1 MQVGALFASIFSVIG
16 DRRKSVTQI
25 QAEANTHALKRTLGK
40 WNLVSLGIGC
50 IIGAG
55 IFVMTG
61 TAAANHAGP
70 AIILSFVLAGFA
82 CAFAGLCYAELASV
96 LPVSGS
102 AYTYSYVTMGE
113 VFAWV
118 MGWLLLLEYGLA
130 ASTVAVGWSGYIVS
144 FLKDFGVMIPP
155 EYAAATGQ
163 SVKLVGG
170 QTVTAIF
177 NLPAFLGVTAVT
189 LLLVVGVK
197 ESATVNNVI
206 VLVKVTVILL
216 FIAIGI
222 FYVNPGNWHP
232 FIPENKGPGE
242 FGVDGV
248 LRAASIIFFAY
259 VGFEAVS
266 TAAAEAK
273 NPQKDMPFG
282 IIGSL
287 VICTIIYMAVA
298 LVLTGIVHYSD
309 LNVPDPIAV
318 AVDKIGLGWFA
329 FIIKVG
335 AIMGLSSVML
345 VLLYGQT
352 RIFYTMSKDG
362 LLPVAL
368 SQVHKKFKTPWINT
382 LIVGALV
389 SIAAGT
395 MPISQLGDLVS
406 LGTLCAFAIVC
417 LSVLWLHYTQPKLA
431 RPFST
436 PWKPWIPLLGIA
448 FCGYLIAQ
456 MPAHTFVQLRW
467 FFLLGALIYLF
478 YGRHN
483 SVLGSNLDKGVSI
496 SGSQQLWLLVGLAF
510 AIYLGWLGFHHP
522 DLVLK
527 EVDSLMIM
535 LALIVS
541 GALVLTGVLWGQA
554 KKAKAGDMGDDWYTA
569 LVGLYV
575 LALLL
580 SVLLHV
586 VSGKEMLA
594 TWLLPYMTGFFAI
607 ITAMALIWSITLPG
621 WLRRR
626 LGA

>member
-1 MQVGALFASIFSVIG
+1 MHVGQLVSSLFSVFH
-16 DRRKSVTQI
+16 DRRKSVAQI
-25 QAEANTHALKRTLGK
+25 QAEASASVLKRTLGK

-70 AIILSFVLAGFA
+70 AIILSFVFAGFA

-102 AYTYSYVTMGE
+102 AYTYAYATLGE

-144 FLKDFGVMIPP
+144 FLKDFNIVIPP
-155 EYAAATGQ
+155 EYTAATGHA
-163 SVKLVGG
+163 VKLASG
-170 QTVTAIF
+170 QMGTAIF

-189 LLLVVGVK
+189 ALLIVGVK
-197 ESATVNNVI
+197 ESASVNNVI
-206 VLVKVTVILL
+206 VLIKVSVIVL

-222 FYVNPGNWHP
+222 FYVNPDNWHP
-232 FIPENKGPGE
+232 FIPEEKGPGE
-242 FGVDGV
+242 FGFSGI
-248 LRAASIIFFAY
+248 LRASSIIFFAY

-298 LVLTGIVHYSD
+298 LVLTGIVHYPE

-318 AVDKIGLGWFA
+318 AVDQIGLGWFS
-329 FIIKVG
+329 FVIKVG

-362 LLPVAL
+362 LLPVVL
-368 SQVHKKFKTPWINT
+368 SHVHKKFRTPWINT
-382 LIVGALV
+382 IIVGVLV

-395 MPISQLGDLVS
+395 MPINELGDLVS

-417 LSVLWLHYTQPKLA
+417 MSVLWLHYKQPKLA

-456 MPAHTFVQLRW
+456 MPWATFVQLKW

-478 YGRHN
+478 YGRGN
-483 SVLGSNLDKGVSI
+483 SLLGATTDKGSMNGV
-496 SGSQQLWLLVGLAF
+496 QQLWLLVGLVGALY
-510 AIYLGWLGFHHP
+510 IGTLGFRQP
-522 DLVLK
+522 DTMSSVADMIQIVMALLVTGA
-527 EVDSLMIM
+527 
-535 LALIVS
+535 LALS
-541 GALVLTGVLWGQA
+541 GILWSQA
-554 KKAKAGDMGDDWYTA
+554 KKGKAGDMGDDWFNT
-569 LVGLYV
+569 LFGLYV
-575 LALLL
+575 FGLLL
-580 SVLLHV
+580 SVMLDIGSSKELLAPALV
-586 VSGKEMLA
+586 PYLSALFAFTTSLA
-594 TWLLPYMTGFFAI
+594 LL
-607 ITAMALIWSITLPG
+607 WSVPLPG

-626 LGA
+626 FS